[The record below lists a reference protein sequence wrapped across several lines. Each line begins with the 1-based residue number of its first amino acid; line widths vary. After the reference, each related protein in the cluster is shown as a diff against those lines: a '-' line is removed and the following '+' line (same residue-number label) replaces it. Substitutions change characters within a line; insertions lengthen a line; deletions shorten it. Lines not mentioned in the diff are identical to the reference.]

1 MMISI
6 CRRLAFLWASSILCC
21 ISFTAVRLN
30 VKFVKSLK
38 MPAKNRYTSWIYL
51 SNVLKPKLNT
61 KKYNLICLIWVVF
74 FRLCMAD
81 RIEMLSLL
89 ALLLFVRLGWTTQC
103 DRDAGPSGA
112 TGCVQVSRYNNQY
125 QWTACVTNAYIQQK
139 SSHKYECD
147 DRLKTYCWYQCMLEV
162 HNNDSG
168 SVTKDCSCDPSSF
181 TTHTNNSLPAECYS
195 PSGDSCGW
203 YRNCLEQE
211 HPCEATINAYA
222 IRYAETFCK
231 LYDKRYTL
239 FNAEGRKWVD
249 AVRKCLQVALV
260 PLLRPWKHPSCKD
273 VRETAFASHTPCY
286 LTPDKDAPSIC
297 DLDCSEYFQIF
308 WTIKDSFS
316 ALDTAWE
323 SIKGIW
329 NIGRKCGVK
338 SQIPKC
344 FNLGVRSPMKITKLK
359 IEKLEQRSRRG
370 NDPFPKDDAHT
381 RFVDGIGSAIAKA
394 LKWNSKIVDWI
405 AHPDNETHHDD
416 PDGFYI
422 IIGSI
427 HTFTNIVFQTFEFI
441 HFLMKDH

>member
-1 MMISI
+1 MFFFVFVWQTEL
-6 CRRLAFLWASSILCC
+6 RCC
-21 ISFTAVRLN
+21 HYLRYCYLYDLGGPPNATE
-30 VKFVKSLK
+30 
-38 MPAKNRYTSWIYL
+38 MPAPRVLQDAFRYQDII
-51 SNVLKPKLNT
+51 V
-61 KKYNLICLIWVVF
+61 
-74 FRLCMAD
+74 
-81 RIEMLSLL
+81 
-89 ALLLFVRLGWTTQC
+89 
-103 DRDAGPSGA
+103 
-112 TGCVQVSRYNNQY
+112 
-125 QWTACVTNAYIQQK
+125 
-139 SSHKYECD
+139 KYECD

-162 HNNDSG
+162 HNKDSG
-168 SVTKDCSCDPSSF
+168 PVTKDCSCNPSSF

-195 PSGDSCGW
+195 SSGDSCGW

-211 HPCEATINAYA
+211 HPCEATSNAYA

-239 FNAEGRKWVD
+239 FNADGRKWVD
-249 AVRKCLQVALV
+249 AVRKCLQVALA
-260 PLLRPWKHPSCKD
+260 PLLRPWKHPSCKE

-308 WTIKDSFS
+308 WTIKGSFS

-329 NIGRKCGVK
+329 NIGRKCGVA

-344 FNLGVRSPMKITKLK
+344 FNLGVRSPMKFTKLK

-394 LKWNSKIVDWI
+394 LKWNSKIMDWI

-422 IIGSI
+422 IIVLADKKSLGVVTTFNQTFDLDQTVQTFASFVAKGKLSLEVHGSHVWVKSLASCSDKFCDHSETLALSSNNNPGLNDAAGI
-427 HTFTNIVFQTFEFI
+427 SLGLALNFGAFIVTLMSHTF
-441 HFLMKDH
+441 L